1 MELLVQIICRL
12 LLNTKNCMYTI
23 KKALFI
29 IASILLVTSCH
40 KYTPENAVRCV
51 MTNFEDEIENNQNL
65 VFTFNKDLLKNDSLV
80 DRWVDDDLIKISPNV
95 PGKCK
100 WTSARE
106 LVFSPSEEFP
116 SATDFKVTISDK
128 VTKNAPTALSLY
140 GQNTYEFHTSYL
152 TLIGSHTYWRSN
164 NDKTKIELQ
173 TDVKFNIPINPK
185 KAADLLEA
193 TVNGEKAD
201 FKIINTRPSKV
212 LSIVFQSP
220 KATNETAKIKV
231 VLKKIGKS
239 MKEEQFTEKSSVP
252 AVQKLELRDIETV
265 HNGIAGTVFIGT
277 SQPVSAS
284 GLKQA
289 IQVEPAVNFTATAD
303 EKGITISSEEFA
315 PDQQYEVNV
324 TEGIVGIFGGRL
336 SSDVSEDISFGEI
349 APQIKFEN
357 TKAEYLGS
365 KGSKN
370 VSILMT
376 KTDKVKVSVYKVF
389 RNNIFAFKEKG
400 NDYGYQ
406 DDYNKETDDY
416 TYHDYQ
422 YYNTESTGELIFEK
436 KYKASDLKDYG
447 HAKLLNIDFTD
458 KFKEFKGIYVVKVED
473 NERVWLQDSKIISLS
488 DIGLI
493 VKQDKDA
500 VHVFANSILNT
511 EPLKNVEVAVISSS
525 NQELG
530 KVKTDKDGYAT
541 YKIPDA
547 YKDFKVGMITAVT
560 EDSDFN
566 YVLYNSTL
574 VDNTRFDVGGKRLNA
589 SNYDAYIYAERD
601 IYRPGETVH
610 LNTVVRTNE
619 WNLPGEMPVK
629 SRVLLPSGKELQTY
643 KNVLNTQGA
652 FEITLPLTSSSP
664 TGVYTFQVLTGNDV
678 LLSSKNIMVEEFM
691 PDRIKVD
698 LKTDKE
704 DYKPLEKVGA
714 SFNATNYFGPPAAN
728 RNYEVNFSLEKNS
741 FSSKEFERYNFNV
754 SKSAEY
760 LTTVRNGI
768 TDANGNGFESFDI
781 PAEFKETGLLEGRI
795 LTTVFDETGR
805 PVNRVKTFNVY
816 TQDVFYGVK
825 TDEDFFST
833 KQLIKIPVIAV
844 DKNGKALTT
853 QTANVK
859 IIRRKWETILQK
871 SDGQLKYVSQKKE
884 EIINNKNI
892 TLRGAGSYYSFNAQE
907 SGDYEFR
914 ISAVNSDSYV
924 SYYFYAYGWGDT
936 YSSSFEVNNEGKI
949 DITVDKEKYLCG
961 DKAKVLLKLPFDG
974 KILVTVERDKV
985 LEHFYIKSD
994 NKTAS
999 FNINLEDKHVP
1010 NVYVTATLI
1019 KPNVNDGMPLTVAY
1033 GFAPIMVENPD
1044 NKIPVD
1050 LQCVSETRSKTKQT
1064 IKIKSK
1070 ANCEMTIAVVDEG
1083 ILALKDQKSPN
1094 PYNYFY
1100 AKRALEVDMY
1110 NIYPYLFPE
1119 ITSLG
1124 GGFDDISKR
1133 VNPLTNKRVK
1143 LVSVW
1148 SGIIHTNTF
1157 GNAEFT
1163 FDIPQFSGSLRVMA
1177 VAYDGKKFGAA
1188 DKNIKVADPIVI
1200 SAGIPRFVS
1209 PNDELNVPVTVSN
1222 TTKTKAQAIVTV
1234 TSEGVMQNKVNGS
1247 VTTEIEPNSEKQL
1260 DFGVLTKN
1268 MTGEGKIVITVQAM
1282 KEKFTDTTYITARPN
1297 ATFQKFSGSGNL
1309 AAGNKNTITFNAAV
1323 PMLSSSKKLIISN
1336 SPLVQ
1341 FGKNLSYLVNYPYG
1355 CVEQTVS
1362 TAFPQIYFS
1371 DLAKNLIGS
1380 GYNNKSAVNNVQA
1393 AIDKLQSMQ
1402 LSNGALSYWQGGGY
1416 ESWWGTI
1423 YAAHFLLEAQKAGY
1437 YVNDKTLNKMY
1448 DYMNGKLKTKSM
1460 QVMTYSD
1467 GTKKE
1472 FVTEEVPYSLYVL
1485 ALADEAKTSELNY
1498 YKSNPEILTQSGK
1511 YLVAASF
1518 ALKGDKKKFYAMLP
1532 KGYVSEK
1539 TEPAFNG
1546 NFYSDFR
1553 DMALVL
1559 NTLLETDP
1567 QNTQINY
1574 MAKQVAQTL
1583 ISKPYLNTQENV
1595 FGFLAMGKIAKAA
1608 NKGNVTATISSN
1620 GKVIANYDGKKDVV
1634 IPNKLIANNAVSIAS
1649 AGTGKLF
1656 YFWEMEGIPT
1666 VGTNKEED
1674 NFLEV
1679 RRTYKDRNGKIYNN
1693 MFFQNDLVVVE
1704 ISIRSTNGID
1714 VPNVAITDLLPAGFE
1729 IENARITEIPQ
1740 LEWLKNTAQPDY
1752 KDVRDDRMNLIVTAS
1767 PKINK
1772 YYYLCRAV
1780 SLGTFN
1786 VGPVGA
1792 DAMYRGEYH
1801 SYNGARKIIVLRK
1814 VNM

>member
-1 MELLVQIICRL
+1 
-12 LLNTKNCMYTI
+12 MYTI
-23 KKALFI
+23 KKVLFFAASILI
-29 IASILLVTSCH
+29 IASCN

-51 MTNFEDEIENNQNL
+51 MTNFEDEIETNQNL
-65 VFTFNKDLLKNDSLV
+65 VFTFNKELLKNDSLV
-80 DRWVDDDLIKISPNV
+80 DKWMDEDLIKISPNV
-95 PGKCK
+95 PGRCK
-100 WTSARE
+100 WTSTRE
-106 LVFSPSEEFP
+106 LIFSPLEEFP
-116 SATDFKVTISDK
+116 AATDFKVTISDK
-128 VTKNAPTALSLY
+128 VTRNASTTLRLY
-140 GQNTYEFHTSYL
+140 GQTEYEFHTSYL
-152 TLIGSHTYWRSN
+152 TLIGSHTFWRAN
-164 NDKTKIELQ
+164 NTDQTKIELQ

-193 TVNGEKAD
+193 TINGDKTD
-201 FKIINTRPSKV
+201 FKVLNTRPSKT
-212 LSIVFQSP
+212 LSIVFQNP
-220 KATNETAKIKV
+220 KTTNETAKVKV

-239 MKEEQFTEKSSVP
+239 MKEEQFTEKSSVV
-252 AVQKLELRDIETV
+252 AVQKLELRDVETV
-265 HNGIAGTVFIGT
+265 HNGVSGSVFIGS
-277 SQPVSAS
+277 SQPVSS
-284 GLKQA
+284 NKLKES
-289 IQVEPAVNFTATAD
+289 ITIEPAINFTATAD
-303 EKGITISSEEFA
+303 DKGITISSEEFS
-315 PDQQYEVNV
+315 PDQQYEINV
-324 TEGIVGIFGGRL
+324 TETVVGIFGGKL
-336 SSDVSEDISFGEI
+336 KSDFTEDISFGEI
-349 APQIKFEN
+349 APTIKFDN
-357 TKAEYLGS
+357 TKAEYLGA
-365 KGSKN
+365 KGSRN
-370 VSILMT
+370 VSIVIT
-376 KTDKVKVSVYKVF
+376 QSEKVKVTVYKIF
-389 RNNIFAFKEKG
+389 QNNIYAFKNRG
-400 NDYGYQ
+400 TDWGYH
-406 DDYNKETDDY
+406 DEYDETTDNY
-416 TYHDYQ
+416 SYHDYQ
-422 YYNTESTGELIFEK
+422 YYNTDNAGEVIFEK

-447 HAKLLNIDFTD
+447 HAKLLNINFED
-458 KFKEFKGIYVVKVED
+458 KLKEFKGIYVVKVED

-493 VKQDKDA
+493 VKQDKNA

-511 EPLKNVEVAVISSS
+511 EALKNIEVSIISTS

-530 KVKTDKDGYAT
+530 KVKTDKEGYASFE
-541 YKIPDA
+541 IPDA
-547 YKDFKVGMITAVT
+547 YKDFKVGMITASS

-610 LNTVVRTNE
+610 LNTIIRTNE
-619 WNLPGEMPVK
+619 LNLPGEMPVK
-629 SRVLLPSGKELQTY
+629 ARILLPSGKELQTY

-652 FEITLPLTSSSP
+652 FETSIPTSTGTP

-678 LLSSKNIMVEEFM
+678 LLGSKNIMVEEFM
-691 PDRIKVD
+691 PDRIKVE
-698 LKTDKE
+698 LKTDKD

-714 SFNATNYFGPPAAN
+714 SFTATNYFGPPAAN
-728 RNYEVNFSLEKNS
+728 RNYEVNFSLEKNT

-754 SKSAEY
+754 SKSAQY
-760 LTTVRNGI
+760 YTILRNAL
-768 TDANGNGFESFDI
+768 TDANGNGFESFEI
-781 PAEFKETGLLEGRI
+781 PAEYQETGLLEGRI
-795 LTTVFDETGR
+795 LATVFDETGR

-825 TDEDFFST
+825 TDNDFFST
-833 KQLIKIPVIAV
+833 KQVIKIPVVAV
-844 DKNGKALTT
+844 NKLGKALTT
-853 QTANVK
+853 QSANVK
-859 IIRRKWETILQK
+859 VIRRKWETILQK
-871 SDGQLKYVSQKKE
+871 QDGQLKYVSQKKE
-884 EIINNKNI
+884 EVVDNKNI
-892 TLRGAGSYYSFNAQE
+892 TIRGANSYYAFTAKE

-914 ISAVNSDSYV
+914 ISAPNSESYV
-924 SYYFYAYGWGDT
+924 SYFFYAYGWGDT
-936 YSSSFEVNNEGKI
+936 YASSFEVNNEGKI
-949 DITVDKEKYLCG
+949 DITLDNASYKVG
-961 DKAKVLLKLPFDG
+961 DKAKVLLTCPFDG
-974 KILVTVERDKV
+974 KVLVTVERDKV
-985 LEHFYIKSD
+985 LDHFYVESE

-999 FNINLEDKHVP
+999 FNIKLEDKHVP
-1010 NVYVTATLI
+1010 NVYISATLI

-1033 GFAPIMVENPD
+1033 GFAPVMVENPD
-1044 NKIPVD
+1044 NKIPVEII
-1050 LQCVSETRSKTKQT
+1050 CATETRSKTKQT

-1070 ANCEMTIAVVDEG
+1070 ANTEMTIAVVDEG

-1100 AKRALEVDMY
+1100 SKRALEVDMY

-1119 ITSLG
+1119 VTSLG
-1124 GGFDDISKR
+1124 GGFDETAKR

-1209 PNDELNVPVTVSN
+1209 PNDKITVAATISN
-1222 TTKTKAQAIVTV
+1222 TTKTKTQAIITV
-1234 TSEGVMQNKVNGS
+1234 KSEGVLQNEINGS
-1247 VTTEIEPNSEKQL
+1247 ISTDIEPNSERQY
-1260 DFGVLTKN
+1260 DFYLLTKN
-1268 MTGEGKIVITVQAM
+1268 MTGEGKVIITVDAM

-1309 AAGNKNTITFNAAV
+1309 AGGKQATINFNTSV
-1323 PMLSSSKKLIISN
+1323 PMLFSSRKLIVSN

-1362 TAFPQIYFS
+1362 TAFPQLYYA
-1371 DLAKNLIGS
+1371 DLAKNLNGS
-1380 GYNNKSAVNNVQA
+1380 TVTNKNAVNNVQA

-1423 YAAHFLLEAQKAGY
+1423 YGAHFLIEAQKAGY
-1437 YVNDKTLNKMY
+1437 YVNEKTLNKMY
-1448 DYMNGKLKTKSM
+1448 GYMNSRLKTKELEWM
-1460 QVMTYSD
+1460 YYAD
-1467 GTKKE
+1467 GSKKE
-1472 FVTEEVPYSLYVL
+1472 VIKSEVPYSLYVL

-1498 YKSNPEILTQSGK
+1498 YKSNPELLTQSGR
-1511 YLVAASF
+1511 YLIAASF

-1532 KGYVSEK
+1532 KGFVNEK

-1559 NTLLETDP
+1559 NTLLEVDP

-1583 ISKPYLNTQENV
+1583 LTRNYLNTQESV

-1608 NKGNVTATISSN
+1608 NKGNVTATITSN
-1620 GKVIANYDGKKDVV
+1620 GKTIATFDGKKEVV
-1634 IPNKLIANNAVSIAS
+1634 IPNKLIGNNAINITA

-1666 VGTNKEED
+1666 QGTNKEED

-1679 RRTYKDRNGKIYNN
+1679 RRTYKDRNGKVYNN

-1704 ISIRSTNGID
+1704 IAIRSTNGLN

-1740 LEWLKNTAQPDY
+1740 LEWLKNAAQPDY
-1752 KDVRDDRMNLIVTAS
+1752 KDVRDD
-1767 PKINK
+1767 
-1772 YYYLCRAV
+1772 
-1780 SLGTFN
+1780 
-1786 VGPVGA
+1786 
-1792 DAMYRGEYH
+1792 
-1801 SYNGARKIIVLRK
+1801 
-1814 VNM
+1814 

>member
-1 MELLVQIICRL
+1 
-12 LLNTKNCMYTI
+12 MYTF
-23 KKALFI
+23 KKVLFI
-29 IASILLVTSCH
+29 AASILFLNSCN

-65 VFTFNKDLLKNDSLV
+65 VFTFNKELLKNDSLV
-80 DRWVDDDLIKISPNV
+80 DKWIDEDLIKISPNV
-95 PGKCK
+95 PGRCK
-100 WTSARE
+100 WTSTRE
-106 LVFSPSEEFP
+106 LIFSPLEEFP

-128 VTKNAPTALSLY
+128 VTQQAPTALKLY
-140 GQNTYEFHTSYL
+140 GETTYEFHTSYL
-152 TLIGSHTYWRSN
+152 TLIGSHTFWRSN
-164 NDKTKIELQ
+164 ANDQTKIELQ
-173 TDVKFNIPINPK
+173 TDVKFNIPVNPK

-193 TVNGEKAD
+193 TINGDKSD
-201 FKIINTRPSKV
+201 FKVLNTRPSKT
-212 LSIVFQSP
+212 LSIVFQNP
-220 KATNETAKIKV
+220 KATNETAKVKV

-252 AVQKLELRDIETV
+252 AVQKLELRNVETV
-265 HNGIAGTVFIGT
+265 HNGVAGTVFIGS
-277 SQPVSAS
+277 SQPVSNNK
-284 GLKQA
+284 LKES
-289 IQVEPAVNFTATAD
+289 ITIEPAIAFTATAD
-303 EKGITISSEEFA
+303 EKGITISSEEFS
-315 PDQQYEVNV
+315 PDLEYEIQV
-324 TEGIVGIFGGRL
+324 TESIIGSFGGKL
-336 SSDVSEDISFGEI
+336 KSDFTEEISFGEI
-349 APQIKFEN
+349 APQLKFDN
-357 TKAEYLGS
+357 TKAEYLGA
-365 KGSKN
+365 KGSRN

-376 KTDKVKVSVYKVF
+376 KSDKVKVSVYKIF
-389 RNNIFAFKEKG
+389 QNNIYAFKNRG
-400 NDYGYQ
+400 TDWGYH
-406 DDYNKETDDY
+406 DEYDEATDNY
-416 TYHDYQ
+416 SYHDYQ
-422 YYNTESTGELIFEK
+422 YYNTENAGELIFEK
-436 KYKASDLKDYG
+436 KYKASELKDYG

-493 VKQDKDA
+493 VKQDKNA
-500 VHVFANSILNT
+500 VHIFANSILNT
-511 EPLKNVEVAVISSS
+511 EALKNIDISVISTS

-530 KVKTDKDGYAT
+530 KVKTDRDGYAM
-541 YKIPDA
+541 YEIPEA
-547 YKDFKVGMITAVT
+547 YKDFKVGMITASSD
-560 EDSDFN
+560 DSDFN

-589 SNYDAYIYAERD
+589 SSYDAYIYAERD
-601 IYRPGETVH
+601 IYRPGEVIH
-610 LNTVVRTNE
+610 LNTIVRTND

-629 SRVLLPSGKELQTY
+629 ARVLLPSGKELQSY
-643 KNVLNTQGA
+643 KNVLNVQGA
-652 FEITLPLTSSSP
+652 FETSIPTSSSTP
-664 TGVYTFQVLTGNDV
+664 TGLYTFQVLTGNDV
-678 LLSSKNIMVEEFM
+678 LLGSKNIMVEEFM
-691 PDRIKVD
+691 PDRIKVE

-704 DYKPLEKVGA
+704 DYKPLEKVSA
-714 SFNATNYFGPPAAN
+714 SFTATNYFGPPAAN
-728 RNYEVNFSLEKNS
+728 RNYEVNFSLEKNT

-754 SKSAEY
+754 SKYAEY
-760 LTTVRNGI
+760 YTVVRNGI
-768 TDANGNGFESFDI
+768 TDGNGNGFEAFEI
-781 PAEFKETGLLEGRI
+781 PAEYNETGLLKGRI

-805 PVNRVKTFNVY
+805 PVNRVKSFNVY
-816 TQDVFYGVK
+816 TQDVFYGVR
-825 TDEDFFST
+825 TDNDFFST
-833 KQLIKIPVIAV
+833 KQLIKIPVVAV

-859 IIRRKWETILQK
+859 VVRRKWETILQK
-871 SDGQLKYVSQKKE
+871 SNGQLKYVSQKKE
-884 EIINNKNI
+884 EIIDNKNI
-892 TLRGAGSYYSFNAQE
+892 TIRGANSYYSFSAKE

-914 ISAVNSDSYV
+914 ISAPNSESYV

-949 DITVDKEKYLCG
+949 DITVDKEKYQTG
-961 DKAKVLLKLPFDG
+961 NKAKVLLTCPFDG

-985 LEHFYIKSD
+985 LDHFYVNSD

-999 FNINLEDKHVP
+999 FDIKLEDKHVP

-1033 GFAPIMVENPD
+1033 GFAPVLVENPD
-1044 NKIPVD
+1044 NKIPIE
-1050 LQCVSETRSKTKQT
+1050 LQCVSETRSKTRQT

-1070 ANCEMTIAVVDEG
+1070 ANTEMTIAVVDEG

-1094 PYNYFY
+1094 PYDYFY
-1100 AKRALEVDMY
+1100 SKRALEVDMY

-1119 ITSLG
+1119 VTSLG

-1157 GNAEFT
+1157 GNAEFS

-1188 DKNIKVADPIVI
+1188 EKNIKVADPIVI
-1200 SAGIPRFVS
+1200 SAGVPRFVS
-1209 PNDELNVPVTVSN
+1209 PNDKFMVAATISN
-1222 TTKTKAQAIVTV
+1222 TTKTKTQAIITV
-1234 TSEGVMQNKVNGS
+1234 KSEGVLQNEINGS
-1247 VTTEIEPNSEKQL
+1247 VSTDIDANSERQY
-1260 DFGVLTKN
+1260 DFSVLTKN
-1268 MTGEGKIVITVQAM
+1268 MTGEGKVIITVDAM
-1282 KEKFTDTTYITARPN
+1282 KEKFTDTTFITSRPN
-1297 ATFQKFSGSGNL
+1297 ATFQKFSGSGTL
-1309 AAGNKNTITFNAAV
+1309 AGGKQNTINFSSAV
-1323 PMLSSSKKLIISN
+1323 PMLSASRKLIVSN
-1336 SPLVQ
+1336 SPMLQ
-1341 FGKNLSYLVNYPYG
+1341 YGKNLSYLVNYPHG

-1362 TAFPQIYFS
+1362 TAFPQLYFS
-1371 DLAKNLIGS
+1371 DLARNLNGSSATNKN
-1380 GYNNKSAVNNVQA
+1380 AVNNVQA

-1448 DYMNGKLKTKSM
+1448 GYMNSRLKTKELEFM
-1460 QVMTYSD
+1460 YYAD
-1467 GTKKE
+1467 GSKKE
-1472 FVTEEVPYSLYVL
+1472 VIKSEVPYSLYVL

-1498 YKSNPEILTQSGK
+1498 YKSNPELLTQSGR
-1511 YLVAASF
+1511 YLIAAAF

-1532 KGYVSEK
+1532 KGFVNEK

-1559 NTLLETDP
+1559 NTLLEVDP

-1583 ISKPYLNTQENV
+1583 LTKQYLNTQENV
-1595 FGFLAMGKIAKAA
+1595 FGFLAMGKLAKAA
-1608 NKGNVTATISSN
+1608 SKGNVTATITSN
-1620 GKVIANYDGKKDVV
+1620 GKTIATYDGKKDVV
-1634 IPNKLIANNAVSIAS
+1634 LPNSLIGNKAVNITT
-1649 AGTGKLF
+1649 AGSGKLF

-1679 RRTYKDRNGKIYNN
+1679 RRTYKDRNGKVYNN

-1704 ISIRSTNGID
+1704 IAIRSTNGIT

-1740 LEWLKNTAQPDY
+1740 LEWLKNAAQPDY
-1752 KDVRDDRMNLIVTAS
+1752 KDVRDDRLNLIVTAT

-1801 SYNGARKIIVLRK
+1801 SYNGARQIVVSRK
-1814 VNM
+1814 VSL